1 LEIPDLTKHSE
12 TPWLPGLLSLAD
24 KKRTMDKKHAS
35 VQPVD
40 LEDIIRKGGSLY
52 QAIAITARRARQIN
66 DEIKQEYQQR
76 ISTLVPIDM
85 DEDDEMEATN
95 FDQMR
100 ISLEIDKMGKPTLEA
115 MEEFKSQ
122 KLEFRYRDRE
132 NS

>member
-1 LEIPDLTKHSE
+1 
-12 TPWLPGLLSLAD
+12 
-24 KKRTMDKKHAS
+24 MDKKHAS

-115 MEEFKSQ
+115 MEEFKGQ
-122 KLEFRYRDRE
+122 KLDFRYRDRE

>member
-1 LEIPDLTKHSE
+1 MPAKAEKQV
-12 TPWLPGLLSLAD
+12 D
-24 KKRTMDKKHAS
+24 KLHVSIT
-35 VQPVD
+35 PVD
-40 LEDIIRKGGSLY
+40 LEMMATRGGSLY

-115 MEEFKSQ
+115 LNEFLTDKMEY
-122 KLEFRYRDRE
+122 RYR
-132 NS
+132 